1 MISFT
6 AAMTAL
12 LPKPV
17 AAAIARIP
25 ADFWLL
31 YGNVALYALCFQ
43 LQQPTQLYLV
53 KSLVVGEAAA
63 GQFAWLKTV
72 NGVLQLA
79 GSLLSGILIDRFGIR
94 AVFVLSLVASAL
106 SYALVALPV
115 DDVRILF
122 LAQLPTVLQHAV
134 LAARAYVSLNA
145 SPAERAVQLGYVGVA
160 YGVGMVAGPA
170 LGGVLGSIS
179 LRLPAALATVGSLV
193 SIALLLAA
201 PAHSHKHGRGEPERS
216 GAGAAFSAAPASGA
230 SVSPQQPPRAGSAV
244 GAAEKPPTGAGAGG
258 PPAGAP
264 SGRSAAP
271 RAGGHAL
278 SKYGRFFTTP
288 LLRAR
293 LGLKLLF
300 SAAMALFYSVYQLV
314 AADRFGL
321 DAKGA
326 GYLMSFIGVLGAFNS
341 CRRELHER
349 AGCKT

>member
-1 MISFT
+1 MR
-6 AAMTAL
+6 AL
-12 LPKPV
+12 LPKPI
-17 AAAIARIP
+17 AAAIAGIP
-25 ADFWLL
+25 PDFWLL

-115 DDVRILF
+115 DDVRVLF

-145 SPAERAVQLGYVGVA
+145 RPAERAVQLGYVGVA

-179 LRLPAALATVGSLV
+179 LRLPAAVATVGSLV

-201 PAHSHKHGRGEPERS
+201 PAPSRQHGRRGEPERS
-216 GAGAAFSAAPASGA
+216 GAGAAVSVAPASGV
-230 SVSPQQPPRAGSAV
+230 SVSPQQPPRAACAV
-244 GAAEKPPTGAGAGG
+244 GAAEKIHAGAGAGG
-258 PPAGAP
+258 DRPDAPTGRSSAP
-264 SGRSAAP
+264 S
-271 RAGGHAL
+271 AGGHAL

-326 GYLMSFIGVLGAFNS
+326 GYLMSFIGVLGACVS
-341 CRRELHER
+341 PV
-349 AGCKT
+349 